1 MVARE
6 LHEPSADELFG
17 LSGTKPS
24 ASARASPVAAD
35 RMHTVEHSSDNQA
48 ASNFLPGQ
56 VLLHCA
62 SAAGCATVHIRI
74 CNAEGWV
81 GGMGPGEG
89 RGEGA
94 SCQWN
99 ASCTAPLREEHLQC
113 LGNVAGWACSCAHPA
128 HAAVPSATYALACLS
143 YNIVLPC
150 LQSQA
155 SNLGGS
161 SNARHP
167 AAAAA
172 AAEHAKAGHLGS
184 WQQAPVSTGLL
195 TGQHSSCLT
204 CLTPPSSFK
213 LLQVTRPPGV
223 SCFGSPRVRTS
234 PFVPIFGTSQARPV
248 LPCFH
253 FTSCDWCSRSLAQSG
268 LWFWRR
274 G

>member
-24 ASARASPVAAD
+24 ASARASPDAAD

-56 VLLHCA
+56 VLLRCA

-89 RGEGA
+89 SGEG
-94 SCQWN
+94 

-161 SNARHP
+161 SNARHA

-172 AAEHAKAGHLGS
+172 AAEPAKAGHLGS

-223 SCFGSPRVRTS
+223 SCFGSPCVRTS
-234 PFVPIFGTSQARPV
+234 PFAHLWHLTGKACAAL
-248 LPCFH
+248 LPFH
-253 FTSCDWCSRSLAQSG
+253 
-268 LWFWRR
+268 
-274 G
+274 